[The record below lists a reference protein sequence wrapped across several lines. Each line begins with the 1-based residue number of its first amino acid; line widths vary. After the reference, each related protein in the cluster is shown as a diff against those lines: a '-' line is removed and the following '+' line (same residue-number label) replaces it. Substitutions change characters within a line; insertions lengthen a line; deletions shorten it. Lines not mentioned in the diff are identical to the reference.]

1 MMKALSYH
9 HRGGD
14 QPLLGV
20 PIYAY
25 LEGIARKFEDRE
37 ALVSVEQ
44 GARFTYSELF
54 AESDRLAKGL
64 VSLGLRRGDRV
75 GIWATDNYEWVML
88 QIATARLGIVLV
100 NINPAYRTAEL
111 EHALSAAR
119 IQALFLM
126 PSFRRSHYA
135 DMVRGLCP
143 QSEKLS
149 PKYFRSSRLPE
160 LRHLVVYDPEDSS
173 RTERPASA
181 FWTWQELLLE
191 GESVSDERLEQA
203 SLGLE
208 FDDPINIQFTSG
220 TTGFPKPVV
229 LTHHNILNNALF
241 AGQAMAFTESDRLCV
256 PVPFYHCFGMVLSNL
271 ATLSHGATL
280 VIPSSHFDPRAT
292 LQAVQDERCTAL
304 HGVPTMFVAEFGLEE
319 FSEFDLTSLRTG
331 IMAGALCPP
340 DLMERVI
347 GEMGCTEILI
357 GYGQTEASPITHIT
371 QRHDSFE
378 RRTQTVGTNLPHQE
392 AKIVDPAS
400 GAVVPVGVQGELCFR
415 GYHVMKGYFELEEE
429 SREAVDSDGWL
440 HSGDLGVMDEEGY
453 ARITGRLKDM
463 VIRGGENIYPAE
475 IEAYLGRHPKVAQ
488 VAVFGVADERLGE
501 ELGVWVQL
509 ENGDS
514 AEPEEFRDFVREGMA
529 HYKVPRYVWLVD
541 DFPMTITGKIQKFR
555 MREIVEAELAKELEA
570 ELAKDAEAKLA
581 KDEVR
586 V

>member
-1 MMKALSYH
+1 MTAVSYH
-9 HRGGD
+9 HRGGSE
-14 QPLLGV
+14 PLLGV
-20 PIYAY
+20 PIYTY
-25 LEGIARKFEDRE
+25 LRRVADRHSERE

-44 GARFTYSELF
+44 GVRLTYAELF
-54 AESDRLAKGL
+54 AEDDRLARGL
-64 VSLGLRRGDRV
+64 LALGLKRGGRV
-75 GIWATDNYEWVML
+75 GIWATNNFEWVLL

-143 QSEKLS
+143 QSERLS
-149 PKYFRSSRLPE
+149 PRHFRSIRLPE
-160 LRHLVVYDPEDSS
+160 LRHLVVYEPSDSS

-181 FWTWQELLLE
+181 FWTWQEVLAE
-191 GESVSDERLEQA
+191 GERIGEEDLEQH
-203 SLGLE
+203 SRDLE
-208 FDDPINIQFTSG
+208 IDDPINIQFTSG

-229 LTHHNILNNALF
+229 LTHHNILNNAF
-241 AGQAMAFTESDRLCV
+241 FGAEAMAFTEEDRLCV

-271 ATLSHGATL
+271 ACLTHGATI
-280 VIPSSHFDPRAT
+280 VIPAGHFDARAT

-304 HGVPTMFVAEFGLEE
+304 HGVPTMFVAELGLDDVG
-319 FSEFDLTSLRTG
+319 SFDLSSLRTG
-331 IMAGALCPP
+331 IMAGAPCPP
-340 DLMERVI
+340 ELMERVI
-347 GEMGCTEILI
+347 GEMGCSEILI
-357 GYGQTEASPITHIT
+357 GYGQTEASPVTHMT
-371 QRHDSFE
+371 RRHDSFE

-392 AKIVDPAS
+392 AKVVDPAT
-400 GAVVPVGVQGELCFR
+400 GAVVPVGEQGELCFR
-415 GYHVMKGYFELEEE
+415 GYHVMKGYFEMDEAT
-429 SREAVDSDGWL
+429 REAIDADGWL
-440 HSGDLGVMDEEGY
+440 HSGDLGVMDRDGY

-475 IEAYLGRHPKVAQ
+475 IEAYLACHPKVAQ

-509 ENGDS
+509 KNGSS

-529 HYKVPRYVWLVD
+529 HYKVPRYVWVVD

-555 MREIVEAELAKELEA
+555 MREIVEAELVEEALEPVGA
-570 ELAKDAEAKLA
+570 
-581 KDEVR
+581 
-586 V
+586 